1 MALVLAGQEAVGERR
16 EWDQA
21 EIVGLQYRHHLAI
34 EPARQEAVL
43 LLARDEVVKAVIPS
57 RPLRLDNLPARQGRA
72 ADVADLALADEIV
85 ERPQG
90 LLDRRQRIRLV
101 LLVEVDPVGL
111 QPSQAGLDLG
121 HDVAARGALKAAGG
135 VHRPRELRRQHNV
148 LAAIA
153 EIVAAEADHRDQEA
167 RLPEISLF
175 HPFDHSKAA
184 KISSSAVS

>member
-43 LLARDEVVKAVIPS
+43 LLTRNKVVKAVIPS
-57 RPLRLDNLPARQGRA
+57 RPLGLDDLPARQGRA

-85 ERPQG
+85 ERPQS

-111 QPSQAGLDLG
+111 EAPQARLDLG
-121 HDVAARGALKAAGG
+121 HDVMPRRALKPAG
-135 VHRPRELRRQHNV
+135 
-148 LAAIA
+148 
-153 EIVAAEADHRDQEA
+153 
-167 RLPEISLF
+167 
-175 HPFDHSKAA
+175 
-184 KISSSAVS
+184 

>member
-57 RPLRLDNLPARQGRA
+57 RPLRLDDLPARQGRA

-90 LLDRRQRIRLV
+90 LLDWCARIRLV
-101 LLVEVDPVGL
+101 LLVKVDPVGFE
-111 QPSQAGLDLG
+111 PSQAGLDLG
-121 HDVAARGALKAAGG
+121 DNVVARGALEAAGG
-135 VHRPRELRRQHNV
+135 IHRSGELGRQHDL
-148 LAAIA
+148 LAVIA
-153 EIVAAEADHRDQEA
+153 EDLAE
-167 RLPEISLF
+167 
-175 HPFDHSKAA
+175 
-184 KISSSAVS
+184 